1 MSLQVLVNITLTY
14 DIRENKIY
22 EQCKG
27 LIQFNFEQSNFQV
40 TAPFIQQFS
49 PLGCPTISTSNGAVL
64 ADEEYFCTT
73 GKKIKFQ
80 PEGYT
85 SPIDVCGKMLS
96 FPLHGAFQLSMIG
109 ILNLGCS
116 MASSPSLLFV
126 FLHSFVFSLYSYIH
140 LYSNLSWDFLRVH
153 CLPAQ
158 QRCAVRP
165 GVAGAC
171 AVSSC
176 PSFSW
181 CSPTAVSPSFW
192 RPSPRGGGRKGSC
205 VPPVFTP
212 TSGSTTLHHRARTP
226 CENCT
231 PLHSSPS
238 MHYIQTVI
246 MHDHK
251 RLG

>member
-27 LIQFNFEQSNFQV
+27 LVKYNFEQNNFQV
-40 TAPFIQQFS
+40 TAPFRQSFS
-49 PLGCPTISTSNGAVL
+49 PLGCPTISTSDGAVL

-126 FLHSFVFSLYSYIH
+126 FLHSFVFSLYSYIP
-140 LYSNLSWDFLRVH
+140 LYSLCIPTFLCIPTCPEIFCGCTYCQLSSVVQSVLD
-153 CLPAQ
+153 
-158 QRCAVRP
+158 
-165 GVAGAC
+165 
-171 AVSSC
+171 
-176 PSFSW
+176 
-181 CSPTAVSPSFW
+181 
-192 RPSPRGGGRKGSC
+192 
-205 VPPVFTP
+205 
-212 TSGSTTLHHRARTP
+212 
-226 CENCT
+226 
-231 PLHSSPS
+231 
-238 MHYIQTVI
+238 
-246 MHDHK
+246 
-251 RLG
+251 